1 MTLLDSQNIIYSWFS
16 KHEIFEFDTFFKET
30 VNIVENK
37 AQLKAI
43 LRAGLDIFVNLGL
56 CKYVT
61 YTEEE
66 KKTKPIS
73 GEIWVLE
80 KPFNQT
86 LTISPTT
93 ANLLSEE
100 LNKFLILTKNENL
113 ISSAAN
119 LKEMDVVNVVSAL
132 STMNTYLE
140 KGLELKNKE
149 DE

>member
-16 KHEIFEFDTFFKET
+16 KHDIFEFDTFFKET
-30 VNIVENK
+30 VNITENK
-37 AQLKAI
+37 PQLKAI
-43 LRAGLDIFVNLGL
+43 LRAGLDIFVGLGL
-56 CKYVT
+56 CKYVP

-66 KKTKPIS
+66 KKPKLIS

-86 LTISPTT
+86 LTLSPTV
-93 ANLLSEE
+93 ANLLSKE
-100 LNKFLILTKNENL
+100 LNKFLVLTKNEQL

-119 LKEMDVVNVVSAL
+119 LKESDIVNVVSAL
-132 STMNTYLE
+132 STMNNYLGKEME
-140 KGLELKNKE
+140 KKL